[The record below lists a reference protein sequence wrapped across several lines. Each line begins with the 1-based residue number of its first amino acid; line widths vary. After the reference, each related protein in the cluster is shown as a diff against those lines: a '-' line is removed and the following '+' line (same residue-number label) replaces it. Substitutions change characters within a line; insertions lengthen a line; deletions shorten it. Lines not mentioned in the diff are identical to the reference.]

1 VLLHFNVQSYSI
13 FKEQPEIA
21 ISILLFFGIS
31 VPEAIL
37 ILGFLIV
44 DFFSFSD
51 SKREVVLDDFRLA
64 HSSLADARLV
74 NPDDTVI

>member
-64 HSSLADARLV
+64 HFFGRR
-74 NPDDTVI
+74 